1 MADPAPLPE
10 SAPDASQMAIQYDGL
25 DKLTDAEREAVV
37 RISTHNYPKIQRD
50 IKNLVKV
57 VVHVKMHGDKNPDHN
72 VRKKRLYSVHLHV
85 HAPTK
90 TIRVSNAD
98 AWELEESLHRAFDEV
113 RKEIDHAFR
122 SRR

>member
-1 MADPAPLPE
+1 MADTITPLE
-10 SAPDASQMAIQYDGL
+10 SAPDTGEMTLQYDGL

-37 RISTHNYPKIQRD
+37 RISEHNYPKIQRD
-50 IKNLVKV
+50 IKNLVKI

-72 VRKKRLYSVHLHV
+72 IKKKRLYSVHLHV

-113 RKEIDHAFR
+113 RREIDHAFR